1 MRGKRLA
8 APRGLVYEVWTQ
20 PEHVGKWWGPNGF
33 TTTTKEMAVQPGGTW
48 RFMMHGPDGT
58 DFPNKIVFEEVA
70 PNERLVYTHSDDTES
85 GLSFHVTVTF
95 EEKEEDKTLLTMRS
109 VFRTAEERN
118 MVVEKYG
125 AIEGG
130 RQTLA
135 RLDAYLSQQKK

>member
-1 MRGKRLA
+1 
-8 APRGLVYEVWTQ
+8 VYEVWTQ
-20 PEHVGKWWGPNGF
+20 PEHVGNWWGPNGF
-33 TTTTKEMAVQPGGTW
+33 TTTIKEMAVKPGGTW

-130 RQTLA
+130 KQTLA
-135 RLDAYLSQQKK
+135 RLEAYLQQKK